1 MEVVAVAA
9 LLSWPVPCWE
19 AWGVGEAVAASVE
32 VEVEVVSVVVAHRA
46 IGE

>member
-9 LLSWPVPCWE
+9 LLYWPVPCWE
-19 AWGVGEAVAASVE
+19 AWGVGEAVAASVAA
-32 VEVEVVSVVVAHRA
+32 EVVSVVVAHRA